1 MSFDWFDYINI
12 AEILHSQG
20 KRGEFEQ
27 ACFRCAVSR
36 SYYAAFIFSKKYAE
50 SKGQNFEI
58 YDGSSHKRV
67 IEYFTRNKN
76 PRLQT
81 IGEDLYKLKR
91 VRILSDYKDE
101 PEFNSLAVGNWI
113 KTSKN
118 IIEDLE

>member
-20 KRGEFEQ
+20 KGGEFEQ

-50 SKGQNFEI
+50 TKDQNFEI
-58 YDGSSHKRV
+58 DGGSSHKRV
-67 IEYFTRNKN
+67 IEYFTKNKN
-76 PRLQT
+76 PRLQI
-81 IGEDLYKLKR
+81 IGEDLKNLKKQ
-91 VRILSDYKDE
+91 RINSDYKDE
-101 PEFNSLAVGNWI
+101 PKFNSLAVENWI

-118 IIEDLE
+118 IIEDLK